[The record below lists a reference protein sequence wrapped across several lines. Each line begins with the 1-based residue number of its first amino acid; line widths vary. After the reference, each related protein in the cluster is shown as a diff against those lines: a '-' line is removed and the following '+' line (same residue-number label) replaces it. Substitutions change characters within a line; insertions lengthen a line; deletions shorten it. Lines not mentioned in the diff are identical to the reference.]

1 MDGWWRGSRKSVWKL
16 ISFYC
21 SCVGR
26 MEVEAW
32 GVGSGHPHHSAGRP
46 RGMLGG
52 SPTAASAPGASPGLG
67 SAPSPLLP
75 TSPSSS
81 ISIFT
86 VSVAGDYPSKSS
98 NSPHYPPTSTPSNSP
113 YPNNASPRA
122 QGPAKATS
130 VTAASP
136 SSRNLSDS
144 PRPPPLAVIASPSIA
159 AKNARRLSTPH
170 TPSFRPSP
178 LGHQRSAPSPSA
190 PSCPTRRN
198 SNRLSSPSNPTPLQR
213 DTMASPPR
221 RQRVESSVKLLP
233 PLYQHCHT
241 DDLAVLISD
250 MLGELVVLNDQI
262 PLSTGGLTRFHSR

>member
-1 MDGWWRGSRKSVWKL
+1 
-16 ISFYC
+16 
-21 SCVGR
+21 

-52 SPTAASAPGASPGLG
+52 SPASTSAPGASPSLG
-67 SAPSPLLP
+67 SAPPPLLP
-75 TSPSSS
+75 TSPSPS

-86 VSVAGDYPSKSS
+86 VSVASDYPSKSS
-98 NSPHYPPTSTPSNSP
+98 DSPHYPPTSPPSNSP

-136 SSRNLSDS
+136 SSQNLSDS
-144 PRPPPLAVIASPSIA
+144 PRPPPLAVTASPSIA
-159 AKNARRLSTPH
+159 ARSARRLSAPH
-170 TPSFRPSP
+170 TPLFRPSP
-178 LGHQRSAPSPSA
+178 IGQQRPAPSPSA
-190 PSCPTRRN
+190 SNSPARRN
-198 SNRLSSPSNPTPLQR
+198 SNRLSSPTNPAPLQR

-221 RQRVESSVKLLP
+221 RQRLESSVKLLP